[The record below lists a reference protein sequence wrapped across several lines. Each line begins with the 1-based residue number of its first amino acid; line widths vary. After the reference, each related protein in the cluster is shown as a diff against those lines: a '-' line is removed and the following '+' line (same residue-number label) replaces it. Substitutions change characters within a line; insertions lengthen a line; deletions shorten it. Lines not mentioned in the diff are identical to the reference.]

1 MQDGC
6 FYANTFSQ
14 VSYESFQIKYNLNEW
29 LDIFNTN
36 KELKKCLYQ
45 NQFNLTRGKIH
56 LKQS

>member
-14 VSYESFQIKYNLNEW
+14 VSYESFEIKYNLNEW

-36 KELKKCLYQ
+36 KELKNVCI
-45 NQFNLTRGKIH
+45 KIS
-56 LKQS
+56 LEEKLI